1 MHIPAQKRAEKG
13 RTWFWLCQSN
23 SFLPAALA
31 LTKTEIESSITLLGW
46 ANGFI
51 PASIVTLSSICCCL
65 TVSAT
70 ALECWILSWLI
81 CASSFD
87 PVLSIS
93 GEEANGDTKVAWL
106 GVQREGKFGI
116 DNIPISSDA
125 NLSDAMDCSSCE
137 PGCCTTQSSVLKV
150 QFQQSTILVFKI
162 IVQAY
167 HFIISNQN

>member
-46 ANGFI
+46 ANGFN
-51 PASIVTLSSICCCL
+51 PASIVTFSLLCCCL
-65 TVSAT
+65 TDSAT
-70 ALECWILSWLI
+70 ALTCWILVWLI

-93 GEEANGDTKVAWL
+93 GEEANGDTTIAWL
-106 GVQREGKFGI
+106 GVQREGESGVE
-116 DNIPISSDA
+116 NIPISSEA
-125 NLSDAMDCSSCE
+125 NLSELAICSSSE
-137 PGCCTTQSSVLKV
+137 PVCCTAQSSVPAIYKTTI
-150 QFQQSTILVFKI
+150 QDYTTILSLYDF
-162 IVQAY
+162 
-167 HFIISNQN
+167 